1 MMWRHRRGHCP
12 TLSGRLVLL
21 FVVMAALIVV
31 VVGATMGWAFRGH
44 FEESIRPHL
53 MRYLEYVQNDL
64 GTPPQL
70 ERARMLAQ
78 RLPVEISYIGAAEHW
93 STADVMFDPD
103 AIHFNRQFSDH
114 GIEYGFGHSG
124 DREFLVSRHDGYSLI
139 FSVPRQSGGWYRAIP
154 VVVILLSLVL
164 LYHATRRLFAPIEE
178 IKYGVERIGAGDL
191 DHRIDVQRRDEL
203 GELGRSINAM
213 ADDIQKMLDSK
224 RQLLLAISHEL
235 RSPLTRAKVALEMID
250 DARQRDE
257 INRDLDEMESLIAE
271 LLETE
276 RLSNRHAVL
285 NKSDASLSE
294 LIAAV
299 VNEGFKD
306 GGLRL
311 DLPAQE
317 VSASV
322 DVARSKLLLKNLIDN
337 ALRHN
342 PDATQPPLV
351 TLSQRGDEAV
361 VTVRDFGKGIAPEQI
376 IHLTEPFYRVDAARQ
391 RQTGGYGLG
400 LYLCRMIAEAHGG
413 RLTIES
419 EVGRGSVVTVR
430 LPLSIAK

>member
-1 MMWRHRRGHCP
+1 MTRRHHRGSCP

-21 FVVMAALIVV
+21 FVVMAALIVIV
-31 VVGATMGWAFRGH
+31 AGSAMGWAFRGH
-44 FEESIRPHL
+44 FEGSIRPHL

-70 ERARMLAQ
+70 ERAQALAQ
-78 RLPVEISYIGAAEHW
+78 RLPVEISYVGRDGRW
-93 STADVMFDPD
+93 STAGVAIDAD
-103 AIHFNRQFSDH
+103 AIHFNRQFSDN

-124 DREFLVSRHDGYSLI
+124 EREFLVSRHAGYSLI
-139 FSVPRQSGGWYRAIP
+139 FSVPHRGAGWYRAIP
-154 VVVILLSLVL
+154 VVLILLTLVL

-178 IKYGVERIGAGDL
+178 IKYGVERIGEGDL
-191 DHRIDVQRRDEL
+191 AHRIDVRRRDEL

-235 RSPLTRAKVALEMID
+235 RSPLTRAKVAVEMID
-250 DARQRDE
+250 DAQQRDE
-257 INRDLDEMESLIAE
+257 IQRDLNEMEALIAE

-276 RLSNRHAVL
+276 RLSSNHATLNR
-285 NKSDASLSE
+285 SDAALNE
-294 LIAAV
+294 LIVTV
-299 VNEGFKD
+299 VKENFSGAR
-306 GGLRL
+306 LQL
-311 DLPAQE
+311 DLPPQG
-317 VSASV
+317 VSSNV
-322 DVARSKLLLKNLIDN
+322 DVARIKLLLKNLIDN

-342 PDATQPPLV
+342 PDASRAPQIV
-351 TLSQRGDEAV
+351 LSQSGDELLI
-361 VTVRDFGKGIAPEQI
+361 TVRDFGQGIAADQLPYLAQ
-376 IHLTEPFYRVDAARQ
+376 PFYRVDAARQ

-419 EVGRGSVVTVR
+419 EVGQGSCITVALPVTR
-430 LPLSIAK
+430 Q